1 MPWQSFI
8 KKQGGKR
15 YNKVHRIISNYTKLK
30 RIGKMEPVNIR
41 LPKVKIQ
48 KIDELA
54 TRNGI
59 TRSEVIRHALTIYF
73 QLLENLG
80 GFIDLRS
87 LKISPNEIS
96 TSKWGDLVIMTL
108 KNGQAIVLAN
118 TSSGGIGPKK
128 EDMVKLD
135 GKLLGQLMARAVLI
149 KVLSSGAQPIALV
162 ANLSVELFPA
172 GSQIFQGIREE
183 AHKIKALEILE
194 GHTEENIE
202 TNQTGMGITVLGI
215 CMEKELKIGK
225 SMKNDL
231 IVALGEPKVGYEVL
245 NAIKA
250 NARSIV
256 MVEDVLKLSRMPFV
270 HEILPVG
277 HEGIKGSLEL
287 MQSIAGYK
295 YKLEAEIK
303 QGSEMEKDIEK
314 SAGPSTVVL
323 VTLEGKNMEMLKKYA
338 KKPIQVIGR
347 VL

>member
-1 MPWQSFI
+1 M
-8 KKQGGKR
+8 R
-15 YNKVHRIISNYTKLK
+15 NANML
-30 RIGKMEPVNIR
+30 PVNIR
-41 LPKVKIQ
+41 LPEVKIQ
-48 KIDELA
+48 KIDEIA
-54 TRNGI
+54 IRNGI

-96 TSKWGDLVIMTL
+96 TSKWGNLVIMKL
-108 KNGQAIVLAN
+108 RNGQAIVLAN

-128 EDMVKLD
+128 EDVVKLD
-135 GKLLGQLMARAVLI
+135 GKLLGRLMARAVLI

-162 ANLSVELFPA
+162 ANLSVELFPT
-172 GSQIFQGIREE
+172 GSQIFRGIREE
-183 AHKIKALEILE
+183 AHKIKALEISE

-202 TNQTGMGITVLGI
+202 TNQTGMGITALGI
-215 CMEKELKIGK
+215 CMENELKIGK
-225 SMKNDL
+225 SQKNDL

-256 MVEDVLKLSRMPFV
+256 MVEDVLKLSKMVFV

-287 MQSIAGYK
+287 MQSVVEYK
-295 YKLEAEIK
+295 YKMEAEMDIDIDTDI
-303 QGSEMEKDIEK
+303 DIEK
-314 SAGPSTVVL
+314 SAGPSTVLL
-323 VTLEGKNMEMLKKYA
+323 VTLEGKNMEMLKKYV

-347 VL
+347 IL

>member
-1 MPWQSFI
+1 M
-8 KKQGGKR
+8 K
-15 YNKVHRIISNYTKLK
+15 
-30 RIGKMEPVNIR
+30 PVNIR
-41 LPKVKIQ
+41 LPEVKIQ
-48 KIDELA
+48 KVDEIA

-73 QLLENLG
+73 QLLENIG

-87 LKISPNEIS
+87 LKIAQNEII
-96 TSKWGDLVIMTL
+96 TSKWGDIVIMKL
-108 KNGQAIVLAN
+108 KNGQAFVLAN

-128 EDMVKLD
+128 EDVVKLD
-135 GKLLGQLMARAVLI
+135 GKLLGQLMARTVLI
-149 KVLSSGAQPIALV
+149 KVLSSGAQPIVLV
-162 ANLSVELFPA
+162 ANLSVELFPT

-202 TNQTGMGITVLGI
+202 TNQTGMGITTLGI

-225 SMKNDL
+225 SLKNDL
-231 IVALGEPKVGYEVL
+231 IVALGEPKVGSEVIDAL
-245 NAIKA
+245 KA

-256 MVEDVLKLSRMPFV
+256 MVEDVQKLSKMVFV
-270 HEILPVG
+270 HEIVTVG
-277 HEGIKGSLEL
+277 HDGIKGSLEM

-295 YKLEAEIK
+295 YRMDEGMNIDIK
-303 QGSEMEKDIEK
+303 K

-323 VTLEGKNMEMLKKYA
+323 VTLEEENLEILKRYV

-347 VL
+347 IL